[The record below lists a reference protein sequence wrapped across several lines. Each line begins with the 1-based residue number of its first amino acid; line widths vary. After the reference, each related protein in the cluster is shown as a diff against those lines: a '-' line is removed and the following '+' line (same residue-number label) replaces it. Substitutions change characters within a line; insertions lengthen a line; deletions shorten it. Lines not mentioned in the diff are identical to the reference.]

1 MQLYV
6 RQLSLGPMENFIH
19 LFGPA
24 GAKEAAVVDPAWDAE
39 AILAAAR
46 EDGREIV
53 AALVTHH
60 HHDHVNALGPLLA
73 ALPAMRAYAQ
83 EAELRAAESLRAI
96 GPRVESVAPGGR
108 VEVGAL
114 SVTCIHTPGHTPGS
128 QCLHATGSLFTG
140 DTLFVGGC
148 GRCDLAGGDPHAM
161 FDSLHRVLGALPGE
175 TKVYPGHDYGDR
187 PVSTLAHE
195 AATNPYFQRRDL
207 ESFVAY
213 RMRPRG

>member
-1 MQLYV
+1 MQHYV

-24 GAKEAAVVDPAWDAE
+24 GGREAAVVDPAWDAE

-46 EDGREIV
+46 ADGKEIV
-53 AALVTHH
+53 AAFVTHH
-60 HHDHVNALGPLLA
+60 HHDHVNALGPLLD
-73 ALPAMRAYAQ
+73 ALPAMRAFAQ
-83 EAELRAAESLRAI
+83 GAEIQAAQALRDF
-96 GPRVESVAPGGR
+96 GPRLEAVAPGRR
-108 VEVGAL
+108 VSIGSLEV
-114 SVTCIHTPGHTPGS
+114 SCVHTPGHTPGS
-128 QCLHATGSLFTG
+128 QCLHAAGSLFTG

-148 GRCDLAGGDPHAM
+148 GRCDLAGGDPEAM
-161 FDSLHRVLGALPGE
+161 FDSLHRVLGALPGD

-187 PVSTLAHE
+187 PVSSLAHE
-195 AATNPYFQRRDL
+195 AATNPYLQRKDL